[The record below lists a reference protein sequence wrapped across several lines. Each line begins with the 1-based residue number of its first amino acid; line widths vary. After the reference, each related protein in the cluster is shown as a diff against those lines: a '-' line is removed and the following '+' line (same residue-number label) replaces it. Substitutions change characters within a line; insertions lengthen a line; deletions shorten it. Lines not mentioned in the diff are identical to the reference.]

1 MYLSILILISFS
13 VALMKPIEPM
23 PGKKTVPL
31 YMIPEDS
38 LLVNPNN
45 NLLRSKVF
53 INKTHLYVDDI
64 KP

>member
-1 MYLSILILISFS
+1 
-13 VALMKPIEPM
+13 MKPIEPM